1 MKPRDIRNHKAFD
14 SGWFHVIELAP
25 DLYTPRTIRRPPV
38 ALTRGGCGGPTW
50 SRVGSMVRARCLDVG
65 LQEGLVT
72 LLMERRG
79 ASEVLGY
86 DRSLRRGRL
95 DLVQKALDARFGL
108 IGGMSLAELP
118 EAMAEAGHEPFD
130 VAVFSGVLYHMFDPL
145 TGLAVVRGLVRDGG
159 ICLVETATV
168 LDDSVGMFFNS
179 FGIYTA
185 GGRRSGGKRPR
196 PEGMMPGSPTCFWYV
211 TPRCL
216 DYLLRLLRFEPLD
229 LVYFDTAEAIEG
241 KPPEA
246 RIAIACRAV
255 TEPLAEPG
263 DEWLAAS
270 QRHRGVFSEFLDWD
284 RVRSDAP
291 PVGYDASREGL
302 VRGGAGTVDLHA
314 SIEATEPFLVKPELA
329 RLALDATLTLTPD
342 KVPDPCRVHAAHA
355 TCRSAVRRRGRRWGP
370 GPTGP
375 APTRRQ
381 SPGSGS
387 ARSRPIAD
395 RDRRCNPGP
404 RRHAG

>member
-1 MKPRDIRNHKAFD
+1 MRPEEVREHKAF
-14 SGWFHVIELAP
+14 GKNWFHAIELAP
-25 DLYTPRTIRRPPV
+25 DLYSRKPRREPV
-38 ALTRGGCGGPTW
+38 ALTRELLRRTDVESGGVDGG
-50 SRVGSMVRARCLDVG
+50 GARCLDVG

-86 DRSLRRGRL
+86 DLLLRSDRL
-95 DLVQKALDARFGL
+95 ELVQKALDARFGL

-118 EAMAEAGHEPFD
+118 RAMAEAGHGPFD

-168 LDDSVGMFFNS
+168 LDDSARMFFNTHGV
-179 FGIYTA
+179 FTA

-196 PEGMMPGSPTCFWYV
+196 PEGMMPGSATCFWYL

-216 DYLLRLLRFEPLD
+216 DYLLRMLRFEPVD

-246 RIAIACRAV
+246 RVAVACRAI
-255 TEPLAEPG
+255 TEPLAEPD

-270 QRHRGVFSEFLDWD
+270 QRHRGQFSEFLDWE
-284 RVRSDAP
+284 RVRSEAP
-291 PVGYDASREGL
+291 PVDYDASREGL
-302 VRGGAGTVDLHA
+302 VRGGAGSVDLHA
-314 SIEATEPFLVKPELA
+314 SIAATEPFAVDVEGS
-329 RLALDATLTLTPD
+329 TLPLGA
-342 KVPDPCRVHAAHA
+342 KF
-355 TCRSAVRRRGRRWGP
+355 
-370 GPTGP
+370 
-375 APTRRQ
+375 
-381 SPGSGS
+381 
-387 ARSRPIAD
+387 
-395 RDRRCNPGP
+395 
-404 RRHAG
+404 